1 MADMKG
7 KIVLITGATRGLGF
21 AMSEKLASMGAK
33 VIMACREKKSG
44 EASVANLKKKGLDVV
59 FAQCDL
65 EKPSDIEAM
74 AKTLAKQFPAIDVLI
89 NNAGLSGEPM
99 ETTPETIKLETFEKI
114 MNVNLRGTLWTI
126 SKLLPM
132 LKKAKEARII
142 NFSSGLAQLS
152 VPRMGPQ
159 ISYSISK
166 TAVNQLTWTF
176 ADHLKNTSV
185 KIFCV
190 DPGWVKTDMG
200 GPDAMLEI
208 KDGIDTPVW
217 LATEDVSKLQSG
229 YFYKERKILAW

>member
-1 MADMKG
+1 MADIKG

-21 AMSEKLASMGAK
+21 AISEKLASLGAK
-33 VIMACREKKSG
+33 VIMACRENKSG
-44 EASVANLKKKGLDVV
+44 EASVAKLKQKGWDVV
-59 FAQCDL
+59 FIKCDV
-65 EKPSDIEAM
+65 EKTADIDRM
-74 AKTLAKQFPAIDVLI
+74 AKTLSKQFPAIDVLI
-89 NNAGLSGEPM
+89 NNAGISGEPM
-99 ETTPETIKLETFEKI
+99 DTTIETLNLATVEKI

-126 SKLLPM
+126 SKLVPL
-132 LKKAKEARII
+132 LKKSKEARII

-166 TAVNQLTWTF
+166 TAINQLTWTF
-176 ADHLKNTSV
+176 ADHLKNTNV

-217 LATEDVSKLQSG
+217 LATEEAGKLQSG
-229 YFYKERKILAW
+229 YFYKERKILPW